1 MLILQIALRKKNKF
15 DSSAFGER
23 QPPPL
28 HSHPHHVVPSLSLIR
43 QRRPANPFLR
53 FVYRSPSANISTAET
68 CSRPTRNRISDHL
81 RTHPP
86 FSWKSSPTEPRHFR
100 ALLVYLGAF
109 TCHHL
114 APTSSK
120 LHLSLC
126 VFSVGYHRRVCRRW
140 VPLSASGC
148 K

>member
-1 MLILQIALRKKNKF
+1 MFILQIALRKKNKL

-23 QPPPL
+23 QPSPL
-28 HSHPHHVVPSLSLIR
+28 HPHPRYVVPSLSLIR

-53 FVYRSPSANISTAET
+53 FGYRSPSANISTAET
-68 CSRPTRNRISDHL
+68 CSRPSRNHISDHL
-81 RTHPP
+81 RTHPLFP
-86 FSWKSSPTEPRHFR
+86 WKSSLTEPRHFR

-109 TCHHL
+109 TSHHL
-114 APTSSK
+114 TPTSSK
-120 LHLSLC
+120 LHLSLR
-126 VFSVGYHRRVCRRW
+126 VFSLGYHRRVCRRW